1 MSRVTVSAIPRV
13 PTVSS
18 SHFVASL
25 GLLLGYWE
33 GGLRNHEVFSLPQSS
48 LSLGSR
54 LSELIWTWVVKFND
68 SSHELILPTL
78 IILQSIF

>member
-1 MSRVTVSAIPRV
+1 MSRVTVSAIPGV

-33 GGLRNHEVFSLPQSS
+33 GRLGNHEVFVASPEFPIT
-48 LSLGSR
+48 G
-54 LSELIWTWVVKFND
+54 E
-68 SSHELILPTL
+68 
-78 IILQSIF
+78 